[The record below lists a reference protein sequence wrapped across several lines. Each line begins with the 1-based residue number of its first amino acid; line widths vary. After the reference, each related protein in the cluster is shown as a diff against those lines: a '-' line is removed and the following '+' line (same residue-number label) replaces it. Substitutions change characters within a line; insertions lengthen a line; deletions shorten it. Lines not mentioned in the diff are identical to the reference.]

1 MNSNQLSKR
10 LEIVASFIHPAKTF
24 ADIGSDHAYLP
35 CYAVKKGIVTRAVAG
50 EVVEGPFQSAKRQV
64 VSEGLSAYID
74 VRKGSG
80 LAVLETGEV
89 ECITIAGMGG
99 PLISSILKAGADKLR
114 GVKKLVLQPNIAA
127 HSVRTWLDSNGWV
140 IEDEAILEEDGQVY
154 EVISSVLGTGKKL
167 TEKERYFGP
176 HLMNSQNEAF
186 RLKWQRELTQ
196 IDQVLAQLSGAKDSE
211 GAARKKQEMI
221 QKRQWIKDVMS
232 NENTERS

>member
-10 LEIVASFIHPAKTF
+10 LETVASFIYPAKTF

-35 CYAVKKGIVTRAVAG
+35 CYAVKKGIVTRAIAG
-50 EVVEGPFQSAKRQV
+50 EIVEGPFQSAKRQV
-64 VSEGLSAYID
+64 ASEDLSAHID
-74 VRKGSG
+74 IRKGSG
-80 LAVLETGEV
+80 LAVLEAGEV

-99 PLISSILKAGADKLR
+99 PLIASILKEGADKLK

-186 RLKWQRELTQ
+186 RLKWQRELHQ
-196 IDQVLAQLSGAKDSE
+196 IEQVLVQLSDARDSE
-211 GAARKKQEMI
+211 DIASKKKEMI
-221 QKRQWIKDVMS
+221 QKRQWIQDVIN